1 MEQKF
6 DFSQADPLFVEVAK
20 YVVETGKAQ
29 ASALQRDFELGYNRA
44 SRIISQL
51 EAAGIVGE
59 AVHCKPRAVLCTAE
73 ELEQKLAKWQIN
85 YLREKIQ
92 SSADPMAVL
101 NEIHKTIATKTS
113 EIDDIQDEIEKMEDK
128 ISALEYEISDLQTLT
143 DEALIHIT
151 KIWCENLK
159 QEFPQFGAT
168 ILEDNTIIRLQI
180 PVKGENIYALLE
192 LNNRKYKLTSCDG
205 NHNRDMYF
213 LLKDIIPEPTP
224 QQSTYGYGYVD
235 FEKAYEVFSE
245 LIRKLEKL

>member
-20 YVVETGKAQ
+20 YVVNTGKAQ
-29 ASALQRDFELGYNRA
+29 ASALQRDFELGFNRA
-44 SRIISQL
+44 GRIISQL

-59 AVHCKPRAVLCTAE
+59 AVRCKPRAVLCTAE
-73 ELEQKLAKWQIN
+73 ELEQKLTEWQIN

-101 NEIHKTIATKTS
+101 NEIHQAIATKTS
-113 EIDDIQDEIEKMEDK
+113 EIDDIQDKIEEMEDK

-143 DEALIHIT
+143 DEALIPIA
-151 KIWCENLK
+151 KKWCENLK

-192 LNNRKYKLTSCDG
+192 LNDRKYKLTSCDG
-205 NHNRDMYF
+205 SHNRDMYF
-213 LLKDIIPEPTP
+213 LLKDMTPEPTP

>member
-1 MEQKF
+1 MPKSTSF
-6 DFSQADPLFVEVAK
+6 LSIPSFLFASLILVENAAANDA
-20 YVVETGKAQ
+20 VVNATIKVGNIF
-29 ASALQRDFELGYNRA
+29 L
-44 SRIISQL
+44 ISNNGAIFFL
-51 EAAGIVGE
+51 
-59 AVHCKPRAVLCTAE
+59 K
-73 ELEQKLAKWQIN
+73 
-85 YLREKIQ
+85 
-92 SSADPMAVL
+92 
-101 NEIHKTIATKTS
+101 EIHKTIATKTS
-113 EIDDIQDEIEKMEDK
+113 EIDDIQDEIEEMEDK

-192 LNNRKYKLTSCDG
+192 LNDRKYKLTSSDG
-205 NHNRDMYF
+205 SHNRDMYF